1 MSTAK
6 IRMAMACLV
15 LLYTLAL
22 MWNFRY
28 IIGEYYDYI
37 GFLFSIKSAA
47 QIALTLAITLLPV
60 WWLPLTPARPS
71 VFLYL
76 ILYLVVYVPACVVPA
91 FTEGVS
97 DLSLTRL
104 QLLLI
109 ASFAIIGLAFR
120 VRTIDLPSLRLS
132 KFDFWA
138 LFAFASGGTLL
149 WVAMAFGLNLQFHS
163 FADIYNIRES
173 HSDIAEDH
181 HRLLIYLLA
190 WQANVFG
197 PLLLAYAW
205 SRRSFVL
212 GGGALLVQLWL
223 YSISGYKSFLLAI
236 PLVIMAIVF
245 SRCRQRGSMM
255 LLLASALLLLVAT
268 CSLLDY
274 LSDGASYS
282 TVFVRRLL
290 LTPGRQTFWYYDFFS
305 INPKA
310 MLAHSVLGSFIQY
323 PYEASPPAL
332 IGQTHFGTYEANAN
346 GNLWADAYAN
356 FGGAGMLC
364 FSALLAA
371 FMWVYDSAARRIDY
385 RLATALIAM
394 PAISL
399 CNSALLTSLLSHGL
413 GISLAVILFY
423 PTRKERKASTS
434 NLASRY
440 PATRQ
445 RTATVNG
452 QQTPRPALTGQASIP
467 ARRSA

>member
-1 MSTAK
+1 
-6 IRMAMACLV
+6 MAALV
-15 LLYTLAL
+15 LLYTVAL

-47 QIALTLAITLLPV
+47 QIALTLVITLLPV
-60 WWLPLTPARPS
+60 WWLPLTPTRPS

-109 ASFAIIGLAFR
+109 ASFAIIGLSFR
-120 VRTIDLPSLRLS
+120 VKTFDLPSFRLS

-138 LFAFASGGTLL
+138 ILAFASGGTLL

-173 HSDIAEDH
+173 HSEIAENH

-197 PLLLAYAW
+197 PLLIAYAW
-205 SRRSFVL
+205 SRRSLLL
-212 GGGALLVQLWL
+212 GGGAFVVQLWL

-236 PLVIMAIVF
+236 PLVLMAIVF

-255 LLLASALLLLVAT
+255 LLLASALLCLVAV

-274 LSDGASYS
+274 LSDGASFS

-310 MLAHSVLGSFIQY
+310 MLGHSVLSSFVTY

-356 FGGAGMLC
+356 FGGVGMLA
-364 FSALLAA
+364 FSAALGI

-385 RLATALIAM
+385 RIATALVAM

-413 GISLAVILFY
+413 GISLALILLY
-423 PTRKERKASTS
+423 PTQSGRRASS
-434 NLASRY
+434 ASLASRY
-440 PATRQ
+440 PSTSRPGFRGEGAVAAAAVVSTQ
-445 RTATVNG
+445 RSSS
-452 QQTPRPALTGQASIP
+452 Q
-467 ARRSA
+467 RRSA